1 MDPDKLSAPERALWH
16 AFPRGELVDLTRA
29 RGVRARTVRAEI
41 IAALLLGA
49 VPPEPGR
56 IAAIR
61 LDGARIAGTL
71 SLGHAVI
78 TGPVRLRR
86 CDLEAAIDLSGAKAR
101 DIDLEASKLAGL
113 LAPLAEIDGN
123 LSLIEC
129 ECSGQVVLTGAHITG
144 ALQMQRAR
152 LDYPGKVA
160 LLGNRLVVNGD
171 LLAQQAV
178 VNGEFRLAGAQV
190 GGMVGLDGA
199 TLRHEGGRALNG
211 FKLSVGAGLLAR
223 SGFSAAGEVALMD
236 ESIEREVSFRGAAL
250 SNPGGN
256 ALLAIGIQAGTD
268 IRFSGGFTA
277 HGTIRLSRA
286 RVGAEINMAGVR
298 LMNPDGD
305 AIRCRYAR
313 AATLVLDSDSSVD
326 GRVDLRYSQFTDVRD
341 NLACWPRRLRLSGL
355 SYDALDPPLSA
366 AQRVQWLRRDV
377 DGYLP
382 QNYETLAAMYR
393 RLGDDASA
401 RMVLLAKE
409 RERRAQ
415 LSWYRRAWSWLQEI
429 TVGYGYRP
437 LRATA
442 WLAVFLALGTLV
454 FGLHHPPPFQGTA
467 HPAFNPFIYT
477 VDLLV
482 PLVDLGMR
490 NSYDPQGPQRWLAYF
505 LTAIGWIFVTT
516 IAAGILRVLRR
527 Q

>member
-1 MDPDKLSAPERALWH
+1 VDLDKLSVPERALWQ

-29 RGVRARTVRAEI
+29 RGVRARTVRSEVV
-41 IAALLLGA
+41 AALLLGA

-61 LDGARIAGTL
+61 LDGARITGTL
-71 SLGHAVI
+71 GLGHAVI
-78 TGPVRLRR
+78 TGPVHLRY
-86 CDLEAAIDLSGAKAR
+86 CEFEGAIDLSGAKAR
-101 DIDLEASKLAGL
+101 NIDLEGSKLGGL
-113 LAPLAEIDGN
+113 IAPLAEIDGN
-123 LSLIEC
+123 LSLIEA
-129 ECSGQVVLTGAHITG
+129 ECTGQVVLTGAHITG
-144 ALQMQRAR
+144 ALQMQKIH
-152 LDYPGKVA
+152 LEYPGKVA
-160 LLGNRLVVNGD
+160 LLGNRLVVDDD

-178 VNGEFRLAGAQV
+178 VNGELRLAAAKI

-199 TLRHEGGRALNG
+199 TLRNEGRRALNG
-211 FKLSVGAGLLAR
+211 FKLSVGAGFLAR
-223 SGFSAAGEVALMD
+223 AGFSAVGEVALMD
-236 ESIEREVSFRGAAL
+236 ASIEREVDFQGATL

-256 ALLAIGIQAGTD
+256 ALLAIGLQAGTD
-268 IRFSGGFTA
+268 IRFMKGFA
-277 HGTIRLSRA
+277 AL
-286 RVGAEINMAGVR
+286 AGVR
-298 LMNPDGD
+298 LTNPDGD

-313 AATLVLDSDSSVD
+313 AVTLVLDSGSLVD
-326 GRVDLRYSQFTDVRD
+326 GAVDLRYSQFTDVRD
-341 NLACWPRRLRLSGL
+341 DLACWPPRLRLSGL
-355 SYDALDPPLSA
+355 SYDMLDPPLPA
-366 AQRVQWLRRDV
+366 AQRVQWLRRDA

-401 RMVLLAKE
+401 RRVLLAKE

-415 LSWYRRAWSWLQEI
+415 LPWYGRAWSWLQEVS
-429 TVGYGYRP
+429 VGYGYRP

-454 FGLHHPPPFQGTA
+454 FGLHHPPPFQGAA

-482 PLVDLGMR
+482 PLVNLDMR
-490 NSYDPQGPQRWLAYF
+490 NSYDPQGPQRWVAYF
-505 LTAIGWIFVTT
+505 LIAAGWIFVTT